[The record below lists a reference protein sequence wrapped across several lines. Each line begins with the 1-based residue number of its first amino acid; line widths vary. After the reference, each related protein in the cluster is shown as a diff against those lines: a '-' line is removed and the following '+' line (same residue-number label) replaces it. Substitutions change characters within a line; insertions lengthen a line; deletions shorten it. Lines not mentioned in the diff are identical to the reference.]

1 MAEELLETITMNHLD
16 PRRRRKKRPKHNNSS
31 PCTGKPDLSIYLGTS
46 SLLSLRPIAH
56 ELAFVVVAVVL
67 FVFARSIYYKRARN
81 HREKRSEVEMGE
93 KM

>member
-16 PRRRRKKRPKHNNSS
+16 PRRRKKRPKHNNSS

-46 SLLSLRPIAH
+46 ALLSFTPIAH
-56 ELAFVVVAVVL
+56 GLAFVVVAVVL
-67 FVFARSIYYKRARN
+67 FIFARSIYYERARN
-81 HREKRSEVEMGE
+81 HREGRSEVETGE